1 MDKNKSFYF
10 TLVVIFCVILSG
22 LGGYFIGTH
31 FSEKETV
38 KNEVKK
44 DEEKKNENLE
54 VLKDKTIDTLTS
66 ITLYNY
72 IKSKSE
78 SLTSYLNSLSDSQ
91 KLCLAGLSFD
101 KKATL
106 KSLKNKLI
114 NTFGT
119 DLDIEGKDY
128 YLFSD
133 DEMPMYFYDEET
145 GTFNYN
151 DNYPGTDVVT
161 NLGSTGIYNYKL
173 IDIRQEKDKYIVEY
187 YGLYETNFFD
197 LGPTWL
203 ENGKNIDRVNADNAK
218 DYGYDDDDLTLNEYL
233 DKAFSNNKDDFFK
246 FSYIYK
252 KINNNYVLVDFKQ
265 A

>member
-22 LGGYFIGTH
+22 FGGYFIGTH

-54 VLKDKTIDTLTS
+54 VLKDKVIDTLTS

-72 IKSKSE
+72 IKSESE

-106 KSLKNKLI
+106 KSLKNK
-114 NTFGT
+114 
-119 DLDIEGKDY
+119 
-128 YLFSD
+128 
-133 DEMPMYFYDEET
+133 
-145 GTFNYN
+145 
-151 DNYPGTDVVT
+151 
-161 NLGSTGIYNYKL
+161 
-173 IDIRQEKDKYIVEY
+173 
-187 YGLYETNFFD
+187 
-197 LGPTWL
+197 
-203 ENGKNIDRVNADNAK
+203 
-218 DYGYDDDDLTLNEYL
+218 
-233 DKAFSNNKDDFFK
+233 
-246 FSYIYK
+246 
-252 KINNNYVLVDFKQ
+252 
-265 A
+265 